1 MKLAK
6 QALKNMLTRLSAD
19 SAKAKEL
26 AKEFLKEGIIS
37 KIVHDEVIRDP
48 KSLTK
53 VLIDVIDAQPELL
66 TNVVDVLRKDEMFQ
80 HAVAELS

>member
-1 MKLAK
+1 
-6 QALKNMLTRLSAD
+6 MLTRLSVD
-19 SAKAKEL
+19 SARVKEL
-26 AKEFLKEGIIS
+26 AEEFLKEGIIS
-37 KIVHDEVIRDP
+37 EIVHDEVICDS

>member
-1 MKLAK
+1 
-6 QALKNMLTRLSAD
+6 MLTRLSAD
-19 SAKAKEL
+19 SARAKEL
-26 AKEFLKEGIIS
+26 AEEFLKEGIIS
-37 KIVHDEVIRDP
+37 EIAHDEVIRDS